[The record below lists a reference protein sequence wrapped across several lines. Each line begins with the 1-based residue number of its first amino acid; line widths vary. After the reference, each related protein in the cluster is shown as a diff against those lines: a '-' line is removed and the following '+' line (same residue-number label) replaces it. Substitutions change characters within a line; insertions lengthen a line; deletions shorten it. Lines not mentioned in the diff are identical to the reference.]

1 MSTLTSTQIGYQI
14 TSTTTPPSTSV
25 IKGTHQLCTISGLTP
40 IGSVWIIEV
49 FQQQDTNAN
58 YQNTYYLEVRKGS
71 TYVNNSGHHHN
82 GGNIM
87 TLYRSFNQSV
97 ASQQIWQHTDSQ
109 TCTYV
114 VPDESGKTIVMGV
127 HANSAS
133 NASGMQFKSIM
144 LRATR
149 IA

>member
-1 MSTLTSTQIGYQI
+1 M
-14 TSTTTPPSTSV
+14 
-25 IKGTHQLCTISGLTP
+25 
-40 IGSVWIIEV
+40 
-49 FQQQDTNAN
+49 FQQQDTNAL

-71 TYVNNSGHHHN
+71 TYVNNSGHHYN

-114 VPDESGKTIVMGV
+114 VPDETGKSIVLGV
-127 HANSAS
+127 HPNSGTS
-133 NASGMQFKSIM
+133 SSGMQFKSIM